1 MKPWRAVNV
10 ATTKKSQNLCSKAI
24 TPKYYYSLLKILL
37 NDMPPIIHGNKF
49 VIYFS
54 QKSQSLSFYF

>member
-1 MKPWRAVNV
+1 MLATKV
-10 ATTKKSQNLCSKAI
+10 ATTKKSQKLCSKAI

-37 NDMPPIIHGNKF
+37 NEMPPIIHGNKF

-54 QKSQSLSFYF
+54 QKSQSL